1 MAGRKIEV
9 VLFDLDDTLH
19 DDTNAYIRSAQRV
32 STEIAASHGIDAE
45 ALTDTY
51 ARAISIFWGGLNV
64 KDLNENIGRVRK
76 RLWQRALRDVGLAD
90 EQLAERCAQRYNEYR
105 RGYLELYPGA
115 FELLQELREQGKRV
129 GLVTNGFAETHH
141 EKITLLKLRELLDGI
156 FIADEVGM
164 VKPDPLLFVHACH
177 VLGSTPQHG
186 AMVGDRYERDI
197 RGATEAGL
205 FTVWVNVRAE
215 KIPADAAP
223 PDAVCE
229 AIVDVGPILR
239 GIEAAS
245 AASAQGS

>member
-1 MAGRKIEV
+1 MPRKIEV

-19 DDTNAYIRSAQRV
+19 DDTNAYLRAAERV
-32 STEIAASHGIDAE
+32 SAEVASERAIDPAILTAA
-45 ALTDTY
+45 Y
-51 ARAISIFWGGLNV
+51 AREISIFWGGLNV
-64 KDLNENIGRVRK
+64 NDLSANIGRVRK
-76 RLWQRALRDVGLAD
+76 RLWQRALRSVGLDD
-90 EQLAERCAQRYNEYR
+90 ERLAERCAQRYNEYR

-115 FELLQELREQGKRV
+115 FELLQNLRKEGKRV

-164 VKPDPLLFVHACH
+164 VKPDPELFVHACR
-177 VLGSTPQHG
+177 VLGSAPERS

-197 RGATEAGL
+197 RGAAEAGL
-205 FTVWVNVRAE
+205 YTIWVNVRAE
-215 KIPADAAP
+215 ELPAGAPP

-239 GIEAAS
+239 GVEAAS